1 MRDQKKL
8 IVSHAPFWHNGGR
21 VTDRSHQ
28 MFLAALPAAVVGV
41 AQYGFPALGVLA
53 LAVATAVL
61 WELGFNRAAKQP
73 FSAGDG
79 STAVIG
85 LLFGMMLPAATPWW
99 AVVTGT
105 FIAVVVGRQ
114 IFGGLGANPFNP
126 VAVAIA
132 ILMLSWKSLLDFD
145 AALVNFAFDFN
156 PAYHLTAAKAFGSS
170 AVQNVS
176 LVDLLIGR
184 QIGGIGSTCGIALIL
199 GGVYLILRGVIRWE
213 ISASFLAGAFVT
225 AFIFNLVDP
234 VRYASPWFH
243 LLTGYTL
250 IGAFFLVTE
259 DSSSP
264 VNFIPMLVFGA
275 LVGTVT
281 VMIRNIGAFP
291 EGLVYAILVGNL
303 VQPLLDKIR
312 PNALGKVV

>member
-8 IVSHAPFWHNGGR
+8 IVSHAPFWHNGSR
-21 VTDRSHQ
+21 VTDRSHHTL
-28 MFLAALPAAVVGV
+28 LALLPAAVVGI
-41 AQYGFPALGVLA
+41 AQYGLPAFGVLA
-53 LAVATAVL
+53 LAVASAVL

-73 FSAGDG
+73 YSAGDG
-79 STAVIG
+79 TAAVIG
-85 LLFGMMLPAATPWW
+85 LVFGMMLPAATPWW

-105 FIAVVVGRQ
+105 FVAVVVGRQ

-126 VAVAIA
+126 VAVSLA
-132 ILMLSWKSLLDFD
+132 ILMVSWKSVLDFD
-145 AALVNFAFDFN
+145 SALVNFTFDFN
-156 PAYHLTAAKAFGSS
+156 PAYHLTAAKAIGAG
-170 AVQNVS
+170 AVQNLS

-184 QIGGIGSTCGIALIL
+184 QIGGIGSTCGIALIV
-199 GGVYLILRGVIRWE
+199 GGLYLMLRGVIRWE
-213 ISASFLAGAFVT
+213 ISASFLAGVFVT
-225 AFIFNLVDP
+225 AFIFNLADP

-250 IGAFFLVTE
+250 IGAFFLATE

-264 VNFIPMLVFGA
+264 VNFIPMLIFGA

-291 EGLVYAILVGNL
+291 DGLVFALLVGNL

-312 PNALGKVV
+312 PNALGKVA